1 MTGPFQ
7 VPEESP
13 LEPFAYA
20 DAYLRASIFSD
31 LPVIDDNASCIQYMY
46 DDGFK
51 PALILQLAGLQHIR
65 GQRRG
70 WNGPFAFA
78 VVDHLIMGWNCVLL
92 SHMRVACSLI
102 RMITEAIIFEIA
114 ATVAEP
120 EFYSLWKQQRA
131 TGGGILK
138 LLSGKVPPILE
149 HQLRSAWAS
158 TREFGHAGYTPT
170 ALTTPLIDRDGNT
183 LGLLTF
189 GGPSLGVLP
198 RPVALRLGAMF
209 TILSE
214 IAALAFGYA
223 FADGLEEFKEWQALY
238 REHMEKLEKR
248 LQEFLAVKPVE
259 T

>member
-1 MTGPFQ
+1 MAESFQ

-20 DAYLRASIFSD
+20 DAYLRASIFHGISI
-31 LPVIDDNASCIQYMY
+31 VDDNALAVQHMY

-51 PALILQLAGLQHIR
+51 PALSLQLAGLQHIR

-78 VVDHLIMGWNCVLL
+78 VVDHLVMGWNCLLL
-92 SHMRVACSLI
+92 SHMRVASSLI
-102 RMITEAIIFEIA
+102 RMITEAVIFETA
-114 ATVAEP
+114 ATVIEP
-120 EFYSLWKQQRA
+120 EFCALWRQKRA
-131 TGGGILK
+131 TGGGVLK

-170 ALTTPLIDRDGNT
+170 ALATPWIVKDGNT
-183 LGLLTF
+183 IGLLTF

-198 RPVALRLGAMF
+198 QAVLRQLGAMF
-209 TILSE
+209 TVLAE
-214 IAALAFGYA
+214 IAALALGYA
-223 FADGLEEFKEWQALY
+223 FADGLEGFQEWQALY
-238 REHMEKLEKR
+238 RQHVAKLEKR
-248 LQEFLAVKPVE
+248 LQEFLALNAAEP
-259 T
+259 